1 MNRNEAPCGKT
12 VVRPRSCEGIVAVVS
27 HRAARNNLAID
38 AKESYGREVRRRALR
53 RGMSSLEVVMATA
66 VALPLAALMFF
77 LGVRIC
83 RYVYGV
89 ISGLTT
95 WPFL

>member
-1 MNRNEAPCGKT
+1 MSRRKNRTIKG
-12 VVRPRSCEGIVAVVS
+12 RRSG
-27 HRAARNNLAID
+27 N
-38 AKESYGREVRRRALR
+38 
-53 RGMSSLEVVMATA
+53 SSLEVVMATA
-66 VALPLAALMFF
+66 VAVPLAAMLFF
-77 LGVRIC
+77 LGTQIC